1 MKKLVRSRPTWPAWG
16 SAMSTT
22 VSPMEMS
29 KCPASSNTVQW
40 GLGVVQRLQ
49 LSRCPPLLWRQLTE
63 RLLHPAKLDL
73 EGPHR
78 ILI

>member
-1 MKKLVRSRPTWPAWG
+1 
-16 SAMSTT
+16 MSIT

-29 KCPASSNTVQW
+29 KCPAQLEHRPV
-40 GLGVVQRLQ
+40 GLGVIQRLQ